1 MSKKI
6 KNLPKHIYLQIGEDC
21 DHDDWNDIY
30 PSHEVS
36 WCADKINDNDIVYNL
51 KVGRVQPEVKPVA
64 CGQWQK
70 TKPDKPCYF
79 IHRYKRN
86 DNKPDL
92 LDAILDENILCVTNI
107 QDDEFV
113 CTMEEFVDDGEFY
126 IVEYH

>member
-1 MSKKI
+1 MDKLKKETRTLL
-6 KNLPKHIYLQIGEDC
+6 KKFANAVLQKD
-21 DHDDWNDIY
+21 
-30 PSHEVS
+30 
-36 WCADKINDNDIVYNL
+36 ADKAAECEADILNYIQAIQV
-51 KVGRVQPEVKPVA
+51 EAIVKPVA

-113 CTMEEFVDDGEFY
+113 CTMEEFVDDGEFH